1 MSLNK
6 MHMHN
11 FNDYILTLIEVQEFN
26 KVIVNIL

>member
-11 FNDYILTLIEVQEFN
+11 LNAYKHTLIKVQEFN